1 MNRDGFLVM
10 LLLMLALPLAWA
22 QTPQGPQQAAL
33 PVGRVIVASIKGEVT
48 FKSPAGTVV
57 EAAGVHELL
66 PGSVIE
72 TAKGST
78 VLTLLDGSQV
88 QIKPHSRVTLK
99 DPAEENHFSLELFL
113 GKLAAKIQ
121 KKIGSTP
128 SFRMGTPTAVIT
140 VRGTSF
146 EVEVN
151 KKGRTDIY
159 VYQGIVEV
167 FGLGT
172 NLPPV
177 LLQPGFRTAVEPR
190 RAPEEPRQF
199 MQPFR
204 SDDDR
209 SGRQSTSRSGSGDD
223 SSGRRSSSTGDNQQQ
238 QREQQSGSTTDS
250 RDH

>member
-1 MNRDGFLVM
+1 MNRDYFLIVF
-10 LLLMLALPLAWA
+10 LLLALPLAWA
-22 QTPQGPQQAAL
+22 QAPQQPQPAAL
-33 PVGRVIVASIKGEVT
+33 PVGRVMVASIKGEVS
-48 FKSPAGTVV
+48 FKSPAGTAM
-57 EAAGVHELL
+57 EAASVHELL

-99 DPAEENHFSLELFL
+99 DPAEENRFSLELFL

-151 KKGRTDIY
+151 KKGRTDVY

-177 LLQPGFRTAVEPR
+177 LLPPGFRTGVEPR

-204 SDDDR
+204 GDDDR
-209 SGRQSTSRSGSGDD
+209 SDRQSTSRSGSGDD
-223 SSGRRSSSTGDNQQQ
+223 SSGRRGSSSGDSQ
-238 QREQQSGSTTDS
+238 QREQQSSGSTES
-250 RDH
+250 RDR